1 LQLKGHSLMSA
12 QDRDRRR
19 LARLQRMADSEL
31 GAKACEALYQV
42 HQAGPVRPDLVV
54 IRSGFSRLTQPQDV
68 TIYSDR
74 RVPERLRR
82 PPATRLM
89 RSRGCSLQ
97 FFLTALFEAQCR
109 TRPGAVARTN
119 TRPLKP
125 RPQAPDQASWVDLVG
140 TDADIV
146 RIRSGNRSINSL
158 ERRARQIRQAL
169 HTLSA
174 DDVHLMEIDDP
185 SAAHPY
191 ERFRLMNESGT
202 RAIGEA
208 VRYAVPVA
216 DEPHLFKVDRHFFT
230 NGWVTV
236 LDDTELAFLCMVA
249 DMQARAG
256 SCESVPVDGQTRVG
270 YYCLGTDGY
279 QSHHLLERAGL
290 LRVTRPGVRRPN
302 GTFRA
307 PSGGAEELEGAPLR
321 FGIVQ
326 DGFRQVALQ
335 AVVRALRYP

>member
-1 LQLKGHSLMSA
+1 MLRSKARAVEIYRIPAWAGDRGRPIMLDIICSTTWVIFLLSNSPSTAQRIVIAICAAIIDLISSKDARDASRSPIKGVLLKA
-12 QDRDRRR
+12 N
-19 LARLQRMADSEL
+19 
-31 GAKACEALYQV
+31 
-42 HQAGPVRPDLVV
+42 
-54 IRSGFSRLTQPQDV
+54 
-68 TIYSDR
+68 SD
-74 RVPERLRR
+74 
-82 PPATRLM
+82 
-89 RSRGCSLQ
+89 
-97 FFLTALFEAQCR
+97 TA
-109 TRPGAVARTN
+109 
-119 TRPLKP
+119 
-125 RPQAPDQASWVDLVG
+125 
-140 TDADIV
+140 ADIV

-256 SCESVPVDGQTRVG
+256 SSESVPVDGQTRVG